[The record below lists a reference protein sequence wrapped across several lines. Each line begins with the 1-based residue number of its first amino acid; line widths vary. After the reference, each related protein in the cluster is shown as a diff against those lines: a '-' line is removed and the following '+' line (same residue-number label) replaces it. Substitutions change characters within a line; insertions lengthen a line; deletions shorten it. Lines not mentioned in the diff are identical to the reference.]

1 MRVLLADGSTI
12 TDDACQQRKVVGLPI
27 QILAVEEDKEIWTN
41 VLEENNQQVS
51 PNEYKWVHTR
61 VGPIRIKD
69 RAAMSLKG
77 AGFGVAEIDQKV
89 KRWEKTDKGNLHK
102 VVLRADGKW
111 LHQAVPIA
119 AVSDPNVVEKNM
131 ARGEGHKSLM
141 RHMDMSV
148 AFQFSPPAADG
159 AATQ

>member
-1 MRVLLADGSTI
+1 MRVLLSDGSTI
-12 TDDACQQRKVVGLPI
+12 TDDACQQRKVVGLPVEI
-27 QILAVEEDKEIWTN
+27 MAIEEDEEIWTA
-41 VLEENNQQVS
+41 VLQENGEPDN

-77 AGFGVAEIDQKV
+77 AGFGVAEIEQKA
-89 KRWEKTDKGNLHK
+89 KRWEKTDRGNIHK
-102 VVLRADGKW
+102 VVLKANGQW
-111 LHQAVPIA
+111 LHQAVPA
-119 AVSDPNVVEKNM
+119 AVAADSNVVVKNM

-148 AFQFSPPAADG
+148 AFQFAPVSP
-159 AATQ
+159 TT